1 MKEETNNRQTS
12 WYRKV
17 SIWIKKLIGIRELPE
32 KEHTGFKSIT
42 RKSLNFETSRYQDTL
57 IQIAAMCQ
65 ENSLTDFVGD
75 LSDMEVLLH
84 SMSPPV
90 EDLLTRTF
98 SESRYTQKIK
108 TLDLKIGK

>member
-1 MKEETNNRQTS
+1 
-12 WYRKV
+12 
-17 SIWIKKLIGIRELPE
+17 
-32 KEHTGFKSIT
+32 
-42 RKSLNFETSRYQDTL
+42 
-57 IQIAAMCQ
+57 MCQ

-90 EDLLTRTF
+90 EDLLTKTF

-108 TLDLKIGK
+108 TLDMKIGE